1 VWRGHST
8 GATRGRGGDR
18 IPDQAAVTVPTAGLD
33 LRIAE
38 QVNELL
44 LTRITATI
52 ELVQARFQDL
62 NHLHLHYSSM
72 HRISEDGALISI
84 DAEFDFVACS
94 SWECGAPADPGVS
107 SWGRWAREKDLR
119 VLEGTV
125 LRSEEE
131 LAAAAIR
138 TVIPQAQIEKLEET
152 GVERIHDFTVTL
164 PDNSRVAVEVT
175 MHTDGGRR
183 RLSAARYRPVDA
195 GLMHDWSVQVH
206 DQRLLNDYAG
216 DHSFPLKEVGEIVAS
231 VLAEV
236 EREECELDDLSRIAE
251 RCEREIDRQWR
262 WARNELLDLSPL
274 AVSIQR
280 KGRDE
285 GGEGR
290 IDLSAS
296 TAVHHFSQVTDV
308 SALATAIQQC
318 IDDKLGRDQWGDA
331 DHPRWLMVVLDDGE
345 APTQLVGACEFE
357 DESLDFS
364 EIVFPGIDE
373 VWAVAFRDETITI
386 LRCTRSDP
394 RWRIYRNLPVDF
406 GQDSGK

>member
-1 VWRGHST
+1 MGL
-8 GATRGRGGDR
+8 DPR
-18 IPDQAAVTVPTAGLD
+18 IPEL
-33 LRIAE
+33 
-38 QVNELL
+38 VNELL
-44 LTRITATI
+44 LTRITAVI
-52 ELVQARFQDL
+52 EYAQARFSDL
-62 NHLHLHYSSM
+62 AHCHLHYSSM
-72 HRISEDGALISI
+72 HRVSEDGALISI
-84 DAEFDFVACS
+84 KAEFDFVACS
-94 SWECGAPADPGVS
+94 SWKCGAPADPGIS
-107 SWGRWAREKDLR
+107 AWSRWAREQDLR

-125 LRSEEE
+125 LRSDEE
-131 LAAAAIR
+131 LAVAAIR
-138 TVIPQAQIEKLEET
+138 TVLPQAEIEKLEET
-152 GVERIHDFTVTL
+152 GVGRIHDFSVAL
-164 PDNSRVAVEVT
+164 PDKSRVAVEVT

-195 GLMHDWSVQVH
+195 GLDQDWSVQLH
-206 DQRLLNDYAG
+206 DRRLLNDYAG
-216 DHSFPLKEVGEIVAS
+216 DRSFPLKEVGKIVAF

-274 AVSIQR
+274 SVSIQR

-318 IDDKLGRDQWGDA
+318 IDDKLDRDQWGDA
-331 DHPRWLMVVLDDGE
+331 DHPRWLVVVLDDGE
-345 APTQLVGACEFE
+345 AATQLVGACEFE

-364 EIVFPGIDE
+364 QIVFPGIDE
-373 VWAVAFRDETITI
+373 VWAVAFSEETITI

-394 RWRIYRNLPVDF
+394 RWRMYRNLPVDF
-406 GQDSGK
+406 GQDSDR